1 MSLYTDLQSCKVE
14 SDVAIVYNN
23 LFKSQFGIT
32 PEQKN
37 NCDSYF
43 YLGGGIPVLVEFKY
57 NENFNNRVSLVKVFI
72 QVLFYLKSFK
82 EPPLVT
88 IIADLNEFIII
99 NNSVL
104 FDYLEED
111 LDWSVNP
118 SIAPKCNQGLIDK
131 MLLDSNLMK
140 TIVYPI
146 KETTADEEISSL
158 ILAKSKESII
168 YYIYDCVNK
177 FKSSKAK
184 GLDKQI
190 SKLFKNL
197 SIYCK

>member
-1 MSLYTDLQSCKVE
+1 MSQNRIKGTLKSYLRWPLLLGLLLIAMNVHIY
-14 SDVAIVYNN
+14 VIN
-23 LFKSQFGIT
+23 LRAGIIM
-32 PEQKN
+32 
-37 NCDSYF
+37 SIY
-43 YLGGGIPVLVEFKY
+43 
-57 NENFNNRVSLVKVFI
+57 
-72 QVLFYLKSFK
+72 VLFYLKSFK

-146 KETTADEEISSL
+146 KETTADEELSSL

-190 SKLFKNL
+190 SKLFNNL

>member
-1 MSLYTDLQSCKVE
+1 
-14 SDVAIVYNN
+14 
-23 LFKSQFGIT
+23 
-32 PEQKN
+32 
-37 NCDSYF
+37 
-43 YLGGGIPVLVEFKY
+43 
-57 NENFNNRVSLVKVFI
+57 
-72 QVLFYLKSFK
+72 
-82 EPPLVT
+82 
-88 IIADLNEFIII
+88 
-99 NNSVL
+99 
-104 FDYLEED
+104 
-111 LDWSVNP
+111 
-118 SIAPKCNQGLIDK
+118 
-131 MLLDSNLMK
+131 MK

-146 KETTADEEISSL
+146 KETTADEEFSSL

>member
-1 MSLYTDLQSCKVE
+1 M
-14 SDVAIVYNN
+14 
-23 LFKSQFGIT
+23 
-32 PEQKN
+32 
-37 NCDSYF
+37 
-43 YLGGGIPVLVEFKY
+43 EFKY

-118 SIAPKCNQGLIDK
+118 SIAPKCNQG
-131 MLLDSNLMK
+131 
-140 TIVYPI
+140 
-146 KETTADEEISSL
+146 
-158 ILAKSKESII
+158 
-168 YYIYDCVNK
+168 
-177 FKSSKAK
+177 
-184 GLDKQI
+184 
-190 SKLFKNL
+190 
-197 SIYCK
+197 